1 MSFDFNRQM
10 CVLSFDRNT
19 YDLIFSDAATFA
31 FLKSRFYYRL
41 DSMLLEDSKK
51 TIKQYIDSN
60 RYFEPFIVY
69 VDDANGNYV
78 EMACRLEPTDI
89 PDGIK
94 IRMIRRDVFAD
105 VCAEFALEKEMNDA
119 LAALS
124 EDVYYVYDRAAD
136 TIECHSNGADRQA
149 LCSLSLTEFED
160 KLCEKADESS
170 RDKISKFVANIRMGT
185 RSFADTAEC
194 RSDGSPLNLTGVSVY
209 HNGAHV
215 RTMGKLGG
223 KGCHA
228 ETLNL
233 YDQLTGTFL
242 KGRITDYASH
252 RINDLH
258 ERTAIA
264 IIDLDDFKQVN
275 DNYGHAK
282 GDEVLRKISDI
293 ITRSCG
299 NMGKVGRIGGD
310 EFFVVYDNFEDI
322 QQIRYTLMG
331 MRSLAAMAYSEQEC
345 GFTTT
350 LSVGCSVYPDD
361 YNGSFEEMFRLA
373 DAFLYRAKDKGKDR
387 YIVYNREKHGE
398 AEDILKYGFKKSGLD
413 KSELVCKLTNAQI
426 TGQRLEI
433 EEVLEEI
440 SRYFVVERIVL
451 YNKTDRCLK
460 AQCGQKHLSL
470 EKIRKTIGYLYEDG
484 FISEYVNGSML
495 VNNIDHFRQRAPE
508 AYRMLTE
515 QSTFALQQYI
525 VNGKSGKQYVLSLD
539 AVNARCTWNIGD
551 AQYYRIIVKILEKI
565 L

>member
-1 MSFDFNRQM
+1 MSFDFTRQM
-10 CVLSFDRNT
+10 CVLSFDKNT

-31 FLKSRFYYRL
+31 FLRNRFYYRL
-41 DSMLLEDSKK
+41 DSLLLEDSKETLK
-51 TIKQYIDSN
+51 RYIGEN
-60 RYFEPFIVY
+60 RFFEPFTLDVE
-69 VDDANGNYV
+69 DADGNPV

-94 IRMIRRDVFAD
+94 IRMIRRNVFAD
-105 VCAEFALEKEMNDA
+105 VCDEFALERDMNYA
-119 LAALS
+119 LVELS
-124 EDVYYVYDRAAD
+124 EDTFYVYDRAGD
-136 TIECHSNGADRQA
+136 TIECHRNGAEKET
-149 LCSLSLTEFED
+149 LCSLPLKEFESR
-160 KLCEKADESS
+160 LCEKADESS
-170 RDKISKFVANIRMGT
+170 RDKISKFVLNIRRGT
-185 RSFADTAEC
+185 RSFADTAVC
-194 RSDGSPLNLTGVSVY
+194 VSDGSPLNLTGVSVY

-264 IIDLDDFKQVN
+264 IIGLDDFKLVN

-282 GDEVLRKISDI
+282 GDEVLRRISDI

-299 NMGKVGRIGGD
+299 KMGKVGRIGGD
-310 EFFVVYDNFEDI
+310 EFFVVYDNFETI

-361 YNGSFEEMFRLA
+361 YNGSFEDMFKLA

-387 YIVYNREKHGE
+387 YIVYNAEKHGTP
-398 AEDILKYGFKKSGLD
+398 EDILKYGFKKSGLD
-413 KSELVCKLTNAQI
+413 KSELVCKLANAQI
-426 TGQRLEI
+426 TSKQLELDEI
-433 EEVLEEI
+433 LEDI
-440 SRYFVVERIVL
+440 SRYFVVERVVL
-451 YNKTDRCLK
+451 YNKTDRYVK

-484 FISEYVNGSML
+484 FVSEYTNGSML
-495 VNNIDHFRQRAPE
+495 VNNIDLFRQRAPE
-508 AYRMLTE
+508 AHRMLTE
-515 QSTFALQQYI
+515 QSTLAIQQYI